1 MPHRK
6 SKNVFSLTARLEAL
20 METHAQLEAEIA
32 QEQGRPLPDLSR
44 LNRLKRLK
52 LQAKDEAASIEA
64 LLRVLGHGQAQRT
77 GLSLSQRT

>member
-6 SKNVFSLTARLEAL
+6 SKNVFSLTARHEAL
-20 METHAQLEAEIA
+20 MGTHSQLEADIA
-32 QEQGRPLPDLSR
+32 QEHGRPLPDLSR

-64 LLRVLGHGQAQRT
+64 LLRVLGHGRSHRT
-77 GLSLSQRT
+77 G